1 VEEAP
6 TRSGTLKPSRDAI
19 SRLFELGD
27 TDGDGMMTKEE
38 FARLVGEGPRGP
50 SQPHQ
55 RSMSPPQSSSTPT
68 PHTHMSPPRSS
79 TSDGITQLFNLGDTN
94 GDGVITRA
102 EFTNLVNRSR
112 SVSPATVAPVPEP
125 FQANA
130 KTTLSQDEAAAMQ
143 HIRIAIQMGQEV
155 VQQLMQ
161 QRMYGE
167 VQELRDMIEMLELP
181 LRGEGTLTQTK
192 LESVIEEAQGL
203 IAKLLT
209 YGQH

>member
-1 VEEAP
+1 MRRTQE
-6 TRSGTLKPSRDAI
+6 GMQGGDALI
-19 SRLFELGD
+19 LD
-27 TDGDGMMTKEE
+27 QI
-38 FARLVGEGPRGP
+38 ARVGLTWVWV
-50 SQPHQ
+50 Q
-55 RSMSPPQSSSTPT
+55 
-68 PHTHMSPPRSS
+68 
-79 TSDGITQLFNLGDTN
+79 
-94 GDGVITRA
+94 
-102 EFTNLVNRSR
+102 
-112 SVSPATVAPVPEP
+112 
-125 FQANA
+125 
-130 KTTLSQDEAAAMQ
+130 
-143 HIRIAIQMGQEV
+143 V